1 MAVEEIKKPSSVSYQ
16 YQSAGSQKAESKDTA
31 ETQAKPSNITPA
43 VSVSISTASARPEFV
58 TNQEESLQRAQARFE
73 AISSD
78 EDGRAS
84 QEALVAIRDE
94 LKAKGRQTPGLDRAI
109 ANFPKIEQRSD
120 GGLQSLA

>member
-16 YQSAGSQKAESKDTA
+16 YQAVGSQRAESKDTS
-31 ETQAKPSNITPA
+31 ESQAKPSNITPA
-43 VSVSISTASARPEFV
+43 VSVSISTASSRSEFV
-58 TNQEESLQRAQARFE
+58 TKQEESLQRAQARFD

-78 EDGRAS
+78 GDSRAS

-94 LKAKGRQTPGLDRAI
+94 LKAKGRETPGLDRAI
-109 ANFPKIEQRSD
+109 ANFPRIEQRSD